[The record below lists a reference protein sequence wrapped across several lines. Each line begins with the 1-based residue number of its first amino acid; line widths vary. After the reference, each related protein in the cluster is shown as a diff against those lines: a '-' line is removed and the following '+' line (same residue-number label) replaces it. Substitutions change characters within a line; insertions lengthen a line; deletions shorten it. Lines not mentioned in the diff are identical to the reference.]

1 MTGTYAQRRRFDST
15 WRRLFDESGF
25 ITTQVPFGPAD
36 TRPMPVELPPTG
48 TISAARLQVIQ
59 GRLASQYYDSPA
71 VQEVI
76 VSRIVRELT
85 RSD

>member
-1 MTGTYAQRRRFDST
+1 
-15 WRRLFDESGF
+15 
-25 ITTQVPFGPAD
+25 
-36 TRPMPVELPPTG
+36 MPVELPPTG